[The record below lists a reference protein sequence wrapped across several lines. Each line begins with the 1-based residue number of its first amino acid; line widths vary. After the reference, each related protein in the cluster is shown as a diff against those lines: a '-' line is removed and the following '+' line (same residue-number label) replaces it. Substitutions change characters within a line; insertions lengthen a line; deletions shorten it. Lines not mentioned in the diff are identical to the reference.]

1 MSTPLR
7 FLLACPACKRQF
19 DAGGLPAG
27 SLFRC
32 ACGDKIRV
40 PRLVVRDTAVSRCAS
55 CGAPRG
61 ASDDGCPHC
70 GSDFTLHERDL
81 HTICPGCMA
90 RISDKA
96 RFCHGCATP
105 IAPQGRAGEPTE
117 AACPACGNGRTLAS
131 RRLGEDAVSVME
143 CQSCGGLW
151 LGRESFQLLAERARA
166 VATTGDLEPQATPET
181 GAASQRGPLYRRC
194 PECRRP
200 MHRRNFARSSQVIL
214 DTCKEHGLWFDLH
227 ELERVLSWIRGG
239 GEARELRRTQ
249 QEQAAPSRL
258 DRVFIDRIE
267 RMAGGGASPFR
278 EHDDLTVRDNDL
290 LGRVL
295 AALFDG

>member
-1 MSTPLR
+1 
-7 FLLACPACKRQF
+7 
-19 DAGGLPAG
+19 
-27 SLFRC
+27 
-32 ACGDKIRV
+32 
-40 PRLVVRDTAVSRCAS
+40 
-55 CGAPRG
+55 
-61 ASDDGCPHC
+61 
-70 GSDFTLHERDL
+70 
-81 HTICPGCMA
+81 
-90 RISDKA
+90 
-96 RFCHGCATP
+96 
-105 IAPQGRAGEPTE
+105 
-117 AACPACGNGRTLAS
+117 
-131 RRLGEDAVSVME
+131 
-143 CQSCGGLW
+143 
-151 LGRESFQLLAERARA
+151 
-166 VATTGDLEPQATPET
+166 
-181 GAASQRGPLYRRC
+181 
-194 PECRRP
+194 

-278 EHDDLTVRDNDL
+278 EHDDLTVRNNDF

>member
-1 MSTPLR
+1 MSAALR
-7 FLLACPACKRQF
+7 FLLACPGCKRQF

-32 ACGDKIRV
+32 SCGDKIRV

-61 ASDDGCPHC
+61 ESDDGCPHC

-117 AACPACGNGRTLAS
+117 AACPACANGRTLAS
-131 RRLGEDAVSVME
+131 RRLGEDAVSIME
-143 CQSCGGLW
+143 CQACGGLW
-151 LGRESFQLLAERARA
+151 LGREAFRLLAERAR
-166 VATTGDLEPQATPET
+166 VV
-181 GAASQRGPLYRRC
+181 AASGELDPAASSETIPALQRGPLYRKC

-227 ELERVLSWIRGG
+227 ELERVLAWIRGG
-239 GEARELRRTQ
+239 GEARELHRTRE
-249 QEQAAPSRL
+249 EQASPSRL
-258 DRVFIDRIE
+258 DRVFVDRIE
-267 RMAGGGASPFR
+267 RMAGGQRSPFR
-278 EHDDLTVRDNDL
+278 ELGEPTGRDNDL